1 MKASS
6 PCPPKPPRHPDEG
19 AGCSASCALQLLA
32 LGTCK
37 SPAALMLTCGV
48 DLGCGGAAPLSE
60 PAMLAVLHQL
70 HCSGKTSGERRSRLL
85 QYLLLKHRACCLAV

>member
-19 AGCSASCALQLLA
+19 GGCSDSCALQLLA
-32 LGTCK
+32 LGMCR
-37 SPAALMLTCGV
+37 SPAALMLMCGV
-48 DLGCGGAAPLSE
+48 DLGCGGAASPSE

-70 HCSGKTSGERRSRLL
+70 HRSEKTPRERCSRLL